1 MKLNLLKEL
10 ALTDFK
16 LRYKN
21 SVLGYLWSLLKPL
34 AIFGTLYF
42 VYSIF
47 IRFSEPYYSLFL
59 LLGILLWTYFNEAT
73 INGMHSFVSKATLVT
88 KMKIER
94 RVIPLA
100 SNITSL
106 LTLILNLVI
115 FFVFLAIIKPHFS
128 LTFFYL
134 PLTIVELFIISL
146 GVSYGLA

>member
-47 IRFSEPYYSLFL
+47 IRFNEPYYPLFFL
-59 LLGILLWTYFNEAT
+59 FAIDDCRTFHHFAWCIVWARGTVCEIARSCKYLGYCFTNGILD
-73 INGMHSFVSKATLVT
+73 HSD
-88 KMKIER
+88 
-94 RVIPLA
+94 
-100 SNITSL
+100 
-106 LTLILNLVI
+106 
-115 FFVFLAIIKPHFS
+115 
-128 LTFFYL
+128 
-134 PLTIVELFIISL
+134 
-146 GVSYGLA
+146 